1 MDQETVFLFIT
12 FCGLVGI
19 FLRRDFL
26 NIIASL
32 AQITLGTTA
41 LIGLEAPNIV
51 TNKLDIYFIIL
62 LVFAL
67 IIFGYTI
74 AVLLIRRRS
83 TLQVN
88 ELTELRG

>member
-12 FCGLVGI
+12 FCGLGGI

-41 LIGLEAPNIV
+41 LIGLKASDNASHKYDV
-51 TNKLDIYFIIL
+51 YFIIL
-62 LVFAL
+62 IVFAL
-67 IIFGYTI
+67 VIFSYAI
-74 AVLLIRRRS
+74 SVLLIRRRS